1 MSSIAIKATDPHS
14 PASSAG
20 EKRRYFHAPN
30 GWWGPIL
37 FMLSMSAVGLS
48 FYPAWLIVLA
58 MLLKR
63 FRTDRYEALI
73 MLLII
78 LAGSGFRDQPTT
90 IECTLIYLVSI
101 PLIFLLRKTATTVRI
116 LKVWAVYSV
125 GCLGFAF
132 LSLESIISQ
141 GMVLMWYLSFIF
153 IMIPLGMFAGRSF
166 SMDDFF
172 NRLYPFAMI
181 FMAFYWIDGLILC
194 GPVMLSRLQPFV
206 GVMKFYELYIIP
218 FGGLSGYIARLYPA
232 GFYIPMMLVYPVVR
246 RYRLR
251 IWELVLFLGALFITK
266 TFALISVMLLGYIIC
281 QKGFGRVSKYIIV
294 GTGLFLAIYGIDVA
308 ISDPADIVTAEG
320 SKLRIASTVTQFV
333 VLDDAQDVE
342 DLSEF
347 GTGRMAQIIPKVER
361 LYELGLEW
369 TGFGFLHPLKTENRM
384 FMIENH
390 LYSDIEQSYESVAT
404 VEVIPVQVF
413 LNMGYL
419 GLIWHILYLIALV
432 LCVRKLPDAKYAWS
446 LMVMFIWIGIS
457 GFCGMMSA
465 QGQIVVATA
474 FAVVILQEKTRLGI
488 NCKESPILVNRKS
501 R

>member
-1 MSSIAIKATDPHS
+1 MSSIAIKATDHNS

-20 EKRRYFHAPN
+20 EKRRHFHAPN

-101 PLIFLLRKTATTVRI
+101 PLMFIMRKTPTTVKI
-116 LKVWAVYSV
+116 IKVWAVYSI
-125 GCLGFAF
+125 GCLVFAY
-132 LSLESIISQ
+132 LSKESIMAQ
-141 GMVLMWYLSFIF
+141 GLVLMWYLSFAF

-172 NRLYPFAMI
+172 NRLYPYAMI
-181 FMAFYWIDGLILC
+181 FMVFYWIDGLILC
-194 GPVMLSRLQPFV
+194 GPVLLPTLQPYV
-206 GVMKFYELYIIP
+206 GVMKFTNPYVIP
-218 FGGLSGYIARLYPA
+218 FGSLSGYIAREYPP
-232 GFYIPMMLVYPVVR
+232 GFYLPMLLVYPVVR

-281 QKGFGRVSKYIIV
+281 QKGFGKISKYILL
-294 GTGLFLAIYGIDVA
+294 GTGLFLAVYGIDVA
-308 ISDPADIVTAEG
+308 ISDPADLVTPEG
-320 SKLRIASTVTQFV
+320 SKLRVASTITQFV

-369 TGFGFLHPLKTENRM
+369 TGFGFLHPTKTENRM
-384 FMIENH
+384 FMIDNY
-390 LYSDIEQSYESVAT
+390 LYSDIEKSYESVAM

-413 LNMGYL
+413 LNIGYL
-419 GLIWHILYLIALV
+419 GLVWHILYLIALV

-465 QGQIVVATA
+465 QGQIIVATA
-474 FAVVILQEKTRLGI
+474 FAMVILQEKTRLGI
-488 NCKESPILVNRKS
+488 NCKESPILVNRK
-501 R
+501 RR